1 MANVKDIDLT
11 DDLEL
16 KIIDGD
22 FKVSES
28 DQNHILLIVK
38 AYLGAFKQFPLVGVG
53 VDLFIASTGQQQILR
68 RNIAVQLEADNYGDI
83 LVGVTGNDQYTIDAE
98 RILKDT

>member
-1 MANVKDIDLT
+1 MATAKDIDLT

-16 KIIDGD
+16 RIEDGD

-38 AYLGAFKQFPLVGVG
+38 TYLGAFKQYPLVGVG
-53 VDLFIASTGQQQILR
+53 VDYFLSSSGQQQVLR
-68 RNIAVQLEADNYGDI
+68 RNITVQLKADSFTS
-83 LVGVTGNDQYTIDAE
+83 VEIDANDNTYAINAK
-98 RILKDT
+98 RILEVD